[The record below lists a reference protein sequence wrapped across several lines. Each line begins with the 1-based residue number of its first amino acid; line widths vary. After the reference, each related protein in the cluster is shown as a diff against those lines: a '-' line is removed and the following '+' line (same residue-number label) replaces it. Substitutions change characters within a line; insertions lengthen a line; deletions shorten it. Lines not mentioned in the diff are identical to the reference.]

1 MRARAEPWKAGAVGP
16 QPRHLLSGLARCG
29 ESGGPIAAVA
39 AKSPPATR
47 ACSRRRFKRDL
58 PGLAWSERSRPS
70 WSYAKGLDSPVKAL
84 VANGA
89 EILAGDDWGKL
100 VQSLDEGRT
109 FAEWEL
115 PSTPYGPKQAIAV
128 WKDRRLVVRGAI
140 LFPPM
145 RVEPGRI
152 DPRGEDSFR
161 VLHSQDGGK
170 TWRLVSQKM
179 ENGPTSA
186 LVAGSGGCY
195 LGLASDGLW
204 FLPTAVPKGN
214 RTLVQIAEW
223 NSGRDDGLGCVT
235 GRAVARGDAAGSD
248 TR

>member
-145 RVEPGRI
+145 REAAVCRYAARAGAFIAP
-152 DPRGEDSFR
+152 PRTPTALRRNVAAPPAQGSAPR
-161 VLHSQDGGK
+161 SG
-170 TWRLVSQKM
+170 
-179 ENGPTSA
+179 NGSTGPHGSRAARTP
-186 LVAGSGGCY
+186 AGSCGVS
-195 LGLASDGLW
+195 GLRC
-204 FLPTAVPKGN
+204 P
-214 RTLVQIAEW
+214 R
-223 NSGRDDGLGCVT
+223 
-235 GRAVARGDAAGSD
+235 
-248 TR
+248 